1 MRFYEDLDYYYFSE
15 NPISDDEERSI
26 IYEQSIGYLKDQMG
40 RAFRPEASAG
50 ANAKKY
56 FPIALFAIAVI
67 LLIFFSINK
76 MVGALIFTFGGIF
89 IAFGIMALLPGNKDQ
104 QVELPQQAK
113 IPRGV
118 GAAIAIM
125 IGLAVIIPAIIAPKF
140 GYTKSFLIAGGAW
153 FTLAGLFFI
162 VYTIIGM
169 ARFSRAQKNSV
180 QGKCIG
186 YIKMLEGSGSDNS
199 YHQRRIV
206 TGTPVFEYT
215 IRGITYKAFQED
227 NMRTGR
233 LTPNVGDTVDLGVL
247 PEDPYAV
254 FYHKN
259 TNARV
264 IAFVLSIMAL
274 AAGIFLFCM
283 VPKFDDSK
291 GFRVN
296 TMGGDVQIAKAQFN
310 DKDIE
315 KKIGTSDYTIEYL
328 TVKSVYEED
337 GTWYVEFTN
346 GRKSKLGAGAEKE
359 YSDGMSVYMIIPD
372 DKTKGVITFL
382 AEDYEY
388 AGSKPVVGLP
398 K

>member
-118 GAAIAIM
+118 GAAMAIM

-186 YIKMLEGSGSDNS
+186 YIKMLEGSGSNNS

-283 VPKFDDSK
+283 VPKFDDSN

-310 DKDIE
+310 DK
-315 KKIGTSDYTIEYL
+315 G
-328 TVKSVYEED
+328 
-337 GTWYVEFTN
+337 N
-346 GRKSKLGAGAEKE
+346 
-359 YSDGMSVYMIIPD
+359 
-372 DKTKGVITFL
+372 
-382 AEDYEY
+382 
-388 AGSKPVVGLP
+388 
-398 K
+398 